1 MYFDP
6 QGHDEFIF
14 KFSSAPNLFPF
25 CYFLVLETLAK
36 GRLVDPATD
45 SKYLMFEA
53 PPAMPPVEPLWSA
66 LDCVLFAFS
75 WNLNHPLALMAL
87 SEI

>member
-1 MYFDP
+1 MNS
-6 QGHDEFIF
+6 
-14 KFSSAPNLFPF
+14 FSNFQVLETCF
-25 CYFLVLETLAK
+25 CNFLVLATLAK